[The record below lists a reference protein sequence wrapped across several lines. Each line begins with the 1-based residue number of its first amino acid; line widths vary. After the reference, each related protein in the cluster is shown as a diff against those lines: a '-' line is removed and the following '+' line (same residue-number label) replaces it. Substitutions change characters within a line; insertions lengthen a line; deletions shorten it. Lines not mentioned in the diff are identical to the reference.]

1 MLFAR
6 ASIEFSTNSAIAFK
20 GLLCESAMIRMAF
33 QSSPIRSF
41 PLSFTL
47 IFMRIYDTAKAL
59 FNVGAVNLELL
70 GLAVDWI
77 ETL

>member
-1 MLFAR
+1 
-6 ASIEFSTNSAIAFK
+6 
-20 GLLCESAMIRMAF
+20 
-33 QSSPIRSF
+33 
-41 PLSFTL
+41 
-47 IFMRIYDTAKAL
+47 MRIYDTAKAL